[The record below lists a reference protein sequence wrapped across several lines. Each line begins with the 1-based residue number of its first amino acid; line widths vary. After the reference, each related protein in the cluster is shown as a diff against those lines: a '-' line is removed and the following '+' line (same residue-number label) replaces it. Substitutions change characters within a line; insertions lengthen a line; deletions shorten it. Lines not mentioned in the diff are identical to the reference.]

1 MVWWIRL
8 LVCMQIFHSSN
19 SPVVTD
25 FVIQNKISSTT
36 PSKFAVKIFNIEVL
50 NNAHNNLEKD
60 YKLLFLEKKCYSI
73 IVLTWIMPHLR
84 LPLSLFPHKDCPPP
98 FPSPPHPMMKK
109 KNFPN
114 DLNFSKLKSPIS
126 NPHPKSSVLYFLGV
140 HSLFTT
146 ICKYYIFKPIFKVNF
161 KEK

>member
-98 FPSPPHPMMKK
+98 FPSPHHHMMKK
-109 KNFPN
+109 KLSQWFELFKIKIP
-114 DLNFSKLKSPIS
+114 DLKS
-126 NPHPKSSVLYFLGV
+126 SSQILRLIFLRC
-140 HSLFTT
+140 T
-146 ICKYYIFKPIFKVNF
+146 
-161 KEK
+161 